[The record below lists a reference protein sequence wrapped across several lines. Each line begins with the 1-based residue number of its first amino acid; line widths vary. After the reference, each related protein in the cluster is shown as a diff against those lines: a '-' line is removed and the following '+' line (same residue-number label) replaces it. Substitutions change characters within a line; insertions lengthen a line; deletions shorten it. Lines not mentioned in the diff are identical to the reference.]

1 MSDEEEDKDKTVIG
15 PKIPQRTTENTAET
29 RLTAKLNHFFSL
41 KTTKG
46 LSLNQQLAAHPDF
59 HAPGIT
65 ETLLDFLGLDPW
77 GSNHPNPSLSRPSWE
92 PENGEDFDYLKVSQ
106 DQRAIWENKN
116 QQIMNAT
123 TTTNSKNS
131 HVKPPPVLASNFKSN
146 QMPRKRI

>member
-1 MSDEEEDKDKTVIG
+1 MSDEADQEKTVVIG
-15 PKIPQRTTENTAET
+15 PKIPQRTAENTAET
-29 RLTAKLNHFFSL
+29 RLAAKLNHFFVL
-41 KTTKG
+41 KSTKG

-77 GSNHPNPSLSRPSWE
+77 GSNHPDPSLSRPPWE

-106 DQRAIWENKN
+106 EQRAIWETKN
-116 QQIMNAT
+116 QQIVNAT
-123 TTTNSKNS
+123 STNNKNS
-131 HVKPPPVLASNFKSN
+131 NVKPPVLASNFKFN